1 MIINAIHIYSI
12 GESPAGFDDWLACL
26 HEAGVTTVV
35 DVRER
40 PEIASNVVFTG
51 DSLREILLKHGVV
64 YYWIGRQLGNG
75 RIPIEN
81 SSHSAL
87 NKDLQAYADYMQEK
101 AFVRGLKQVT
111 KMAVKHK
118 LALFSG
124 AEQARDCYRGLIS
137 DYLLL
142 QGHTTT
148 HLSVNGEKSEH
159 CLHPSARRESVELI
173 YDQEAEGTDAKS

>member
-1 MIINAIHIYSI
+1 MIINAIHIHSI
-12 GESPAGFDDWLACL
+12 GESSAGFNDWIACL
-26 HEAGVTTVV
+26 HEAAVTTLV
-35 DVRER
+35 DIRER
-40 PEIASNVVFTG
+40 PEIASDAAFTG
-51 DSLREILLKHGVV
+51 DSLRESLLKHGIV
-64 YYWIGRQLGNG
+64 YYWIGRQLGNS

-81 SSHSAL
+81 SPHSAL
-87 NKDLQAYADYMQEK
+87 NKELQAYADYMEEK

-148 HLSVNGEKSEH
+148 HLWVNGEKSEH
-159 CLHPSARRESVELI
+159 CLHPSARRETDELI
-173 YDQEAEGTDAKS
+173 YDKQSTDAKS